1 VRRGCWRP
9 RGHDTSHVVASPAVT
24 PGKTEGRGK
33 GVQGPQEA
41 PRNPWTP
48 FPSLHTAGDDGEVAA
63 GAEEEISR
71 PQKLVRE
78 RMAAEIVPSS
88 R

>member
-1 VRRGCWRP
+1 MGPRGRRTRP
-9 RGHDTSHVVASPAVT
+9 R
-24 PGKTEGRGK
+24 
-33 GVQGPQEA
+33 
-41 PRNPWTP
+41 NLWIP
-48 FPSLHTAGDDGEVAA
+48 FPSLHAAGDDGEVAA